1 MSIERLQQL
10 RRNEALQPLDDSR
23 QALCLIGKVVHHR
36 EYPLTLLETSSS
48 GTIATLLPSEGGWGV
63 WEVLMGE
70 KSCVYFD
77 QCLTPPLAFAHTE
90 TYHDITQT
98 FLLNPLFI

>member
-1 MSIERLQQL
+1 
-10 RRNEALQPLDDSR
+10 LDDSH

-36 EYPLTLLETSSS
+36 EYPLTLFETSSS
-48 GTIATLLPSEGGWGV
+48 GTIATLLPSLRGGWEG
-63 WEVLMGE
+63 EILMGE

-77 QCLTPPLAFAHTE
+77 QRLTPPLAFAHTG

>member
-1 MSIERLQQL
+1 
-10 RRNEALQPLDDSR
+10 LDDSH
-23 QALCLIGKVVHHR
+23 QALCLIGKDVHHK
-36 EYPLTLLETSSS
+36 ECPLTMLENSSS
-48 GTIATLLPSEGGWGV
+48 GTIATLLSSEERG
-63 WEVLMGE
+63 EVLMGE

-77 QCLTPPLAFAHTE
+77 QRLTPPLAFAHTE

>member
-1 MSIERLQQL
+1 
-10 RRNEALQPLDDSR
+10 LDDSH
-23 QALCLIGKVVHHR
+23 QVLCLIGKVVHHR

-48 GTIATLLPSEGGWGV
+48 GTIATLLPSEGGGG
-63 WEVLMGE
+63 EVLMGE

-77 QCLTPPLAFAHTE
+77 QRLTPPLAFAHTE

>member
-1 MSIERLQQL
+1 MSIECLRQL
-10 RRNEALQPLDDSR
+10 RRNEALQLLDDSH

-36 EYPLTLLETSSS
+36 EYPITLLETSSS
-48 GTIATLLPSEGGWGV
+48 GTIATLLPSEGGR
-63 WEVLMGE
+63 VLMEE

-77 QCLTPPLAFAHTE
+77 QRLTPPLAFAHAE